1 MMKTLLASLL
11 LLCSCSTVPTVEVVG
26 SELAAVASNFLAGLD
41 AEQRKVAQL
50 PLADEETMAW
60 HFVPG
65 RYAGVE
71 LGALN
76 REQRAQAN
84 EVLRT
89 MLSATGFAKTMAIRD
104 LESVLHELE
113 SKPNKPAAHRD
124 PDRYA
129 LLVCGDPVQN
139 GTFVVRYQG
148 HHVSLRM
155 AVVEGMLV
163 GHSPRFFGTN
173 PHVLPEKFAR
183 PPVLG
188 TEERLARELL
198 APLGKEELSKVV
210 INSKAPADVL
220 LGPGKEPAVLGERVG
235 LSWSELGPVSRD
247 CLWRLLEVHA
257 HMLRPDVAKDE
268 LARIRAA
275 GRDELFFAWAG
286 SMTVGEGH
294 YYRIHGSDF
303 AVEYD
308 CTQNGANH
316 VHVVWRDFNND
327 FGGDALQRHLREQH
341 GR

>member
-1 MMKTLLASLL
+1 MKKTLLTSLL
-11 LLCSCSTVPTVEVVG
+11 LLCGCSAVPTVEVVG
-26 SELAAVASNFLAGLD
+26 SELAAVTGGFLASLD
-41 AEQRKVAQL
+41 AEQRKAAQL

-76 REQRAQAN
+76 DEQRAQAN

-89 MLSATGFAKTMAIRD
+89 MLSATGFAKAMAIRD

-113 SKPNKPAAHRD
+113 SKPNKPATHRD

-129 LLVCGDPVQN
+129 LLVCGDPVPN

-155 AVVEGMLV
+155 AVVAGMLV

-198 APLGKEELSKVV
+198 ATLGKDQLSEVV
-210 INSKAPADVL
+210 INQKAPADVV
-220 LGPGKEPAVLGERVG
+220 LGPGKVPAELGARVG
-235 LSWSELGPVSRD
+235 LSWADLGPVSRQL
-247 CLWRLLEVHA
+247 LWCLLEVHA
-257 HMLRPDVAKDE
+257 NMLRPDVANDE

-275 GRDELFFAWAG
+275 GCDELFFAWAG
-286 SMTVGEGH
+286 STTKGKGH
-294 YYRIHGSDF
+294 YYRIHGVDF

-316 VHVVWRDFNND
+316 VHVVWRDFKND
-327 FGGDALQRHLREQH
+327 FGGEALRRHLREQH